1 MNSAQNSK
9 RPEWDVRVQTIL
21 RSVRKRATIL
31 MLLGYAVYGGGSAL
45 ILYAV
50 KDKGFA
56 TVLVMYFFQL
66 MVLYF
71 GTKEMYPAI
80 QGAFRVGI
88 EANRDSVPIFE
99 KLADSVHKLESE
111 PQNHPLVKEVETKVR
126 QALDERIMPVVDTW
140 ARIGERLEKKT
151 IPEFEKMV
159 TQLQDSEKKID
170 AKVSSTMEGVKR
182 VQQQIEG
189 EIQTGLFRDIREAAE
204 AVKLL
209 GMQHAAPPM
218 PVAASLPGTPALGKP
233 LKPAGGARDFSGVLA
248 SLNKKPNGAPAEA
261 ASQGGRS

>member
-1 MNSAQNSK
+1 
-9 RPEWDVRVQTIL
+9 
-21 RSVRKRATIL
+21 